1 MKRFISI
8 ATVILVFA
16 AVGFCQAPDGVPAK
30 TGLVHFKLEGSEM
43 TYDKVDGNFSQSF
56 GFSTVTI
63 TYTKDG
69 KATSDNL
76 IIGLM
81 MQKPGPVDLN
91 QPGNG
96 IQYRKAGT
104 IFSYAKGK
112 SQCTMTVTK
121 LSASEMEGTAECPV
135 INEIFGSGKIS
146 LTSVKF
152 SASTK

>member
-1 MKRFISI
+1 MPGTWRCSGEDWPC
-8 ATVILVFA
+8 A
-16 AVGFCQAPDGVPAK
+16 
-30 TGLVHFKLEGSEM
+30 FKLESAEI
-43 TYDKVDGNFSQSF
+43 TYDKVSGNFSQSF
-56 GFSTVTI
+56 GFTTVMI
-63 TYTKDG
+63 TNTKDG
-69 KATSDNL
+69 KPSSDNL

-81 MQKPGPVDLN
+81 MQKPGSVDLN

-135 INEIFGSGKIS
+135 INENFSPGKIS

-152 SASTK
+152 SASTG